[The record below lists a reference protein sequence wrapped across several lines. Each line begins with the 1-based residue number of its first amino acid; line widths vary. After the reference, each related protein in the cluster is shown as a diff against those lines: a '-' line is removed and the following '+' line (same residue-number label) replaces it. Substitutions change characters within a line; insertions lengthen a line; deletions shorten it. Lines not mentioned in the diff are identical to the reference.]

1 MPEQI
6 LKPDDQRKCHPA
18 SACLVDHI
26 HQIDGLSVSLG
37 WHHLDIPGTVDV
49 KVAAPPPID
58 IIEGYGG
65 RNIPRFS
72 HFEATV
78 CDEVLNSTSSCKKT
92 APNRSSAWLTLLIH

>member
-6 LKPDDQRKCHPA
+6 LKPDDQRKRHPA
-18 SACLVDHI
+18 SACLVDHV

-37 WHHLDIPGTVDV
+37 WHHLDIPGSVDV

-78 CDEVLNSTSSCKKT
+78 CDEVLNSTSSCKK
-92 APNRSSAWLTLLIH
+92 LTQTGPQICSL